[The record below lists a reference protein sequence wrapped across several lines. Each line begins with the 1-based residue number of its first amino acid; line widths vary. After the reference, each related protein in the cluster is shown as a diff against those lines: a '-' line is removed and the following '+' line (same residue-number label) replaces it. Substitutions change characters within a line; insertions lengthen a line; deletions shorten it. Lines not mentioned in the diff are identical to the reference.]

1 MYSEHVIRPRRA
13 TSAMI
18 PFTSQAYHR
27 AGLSRRRGQQ
37 PTGPSGRGAIIG
49 TMPEPA
55 EPARLPRSRARRL
68 LLACVAAL
76 LAILVLV
83 AGGAVWLLRT
93 EAGHRRIL
101 DRVVLAA
108 GEAGVELR
116 VDDLTLEL
124 RRGRIELRRLAIGMP
139 GMPPLL
145 RADALILEADLASL
159 TSRHLLIREL
169 RLVRPV
175 LNPKAPP
182 PRLRPAG
189 GQAGPGRTITVQRF
203 VISDGVVRSLPLPP
217 DLASFASAVAA
228 SGIEIEGSF
237 VEDTIDANLRVADVA
252 VERPGVPAV
261 HLAGRAAVQAS
272 ITGEFSLRD
281 LAISADGLTVT
292 GAASGHTQPAL
303 ELHGN
308 VTADLDA
315 RQLLPDLAGG
325 GRIHLSAEGS
335 LPGPAGEATLTAGD
349 LHLDDLQRFFPRVDL
364 DRFDLGG
371 CGADLQVHIKVEAG
385 KLMQPAA
392 DGAATLR
399 RGDEVLATASV
410 EVAPDPEA
418 GPVGIRVA
426 FRAEVLPAL
435 PGRRTASGTVVA
447 AASRDLVGGRLR
459 DAEAHLGVP
468 DLVALHGELA
478 RRFPNLV
485 PALPEGL
492 SLAGALEATVTAEGP
507 LLSPHTTI
515 GAAWLPAAG
524 GRVELSADGQP
535 AALAGRATLTLT
547 AVPAA
552 LIRLGA
558 TGVLAGTARA
568 EGSPRAFEAQA
579 SLQGRDLALSTG
591 SPRVDTLRLEAS
603 TDGRELVIGALEA
616 KVGPRRLSAHGR
628 SSLRL
633 PIADATLDAELEEP
647 ATGVR
652 AATVHLALRRGELA
666 VELPHGET
674 AAGPVAARLEVPLG
688 ALARVPRLADLM
700 RGAPLVMVDGPVHL
714 QLWAPG
720 VDTCDIQQAMGL
732 PERPERATFGL
743 ATEVWIDPAD
753 LTGLTGSLEIGGLRL
768 STGSGD
774 AATLDAVR
782 LDAFAHRIELQPA
795 ALLEAGTRFETSGEI
810 SLQPGWQPGSD
821 ALASLV
827 PDLRL
832 RADGQIPSEL
842 LGPYLFGGVARG
854 NLLLQARASG
864 PPTALRA
871 AARLEGPDVS
881 LFWPTPYSTRIE
893 APSADFLFANG
904 ELAVENGL
912 LHLNGGEVQLSGKR
926 YADGFLEMHSSF
938 ARLSYRLD
946 YGVMARLSGNLD
958 FALDP
963 AARGLLA
970 GEVVLDRGLL
980 TRDLDLEREVLPRFL
995 APVQT
1000 TGTGAHVLD
1009 TIDMDVTLATVDG
1022 LRVTN
1027 NLADLRATWKPLSIT
1042 GTVWNPAI
1050 KGDIEVEPGGKVF
1063 AYGQTILLDRAVAT
1077 FTGDPVNDPRLDL
1090 STSRELT
1097 NANGVLGGS
1106 SSLDELQ
1113 AASTGS
1119 GGLQGLAGYF
1129 GERLTKGVGEK
1140 LGLSQVSIR
1149 QVLVFGETDPSARL
1163 TLTREFS
1170 RHVLMSASVDLRSSQ
1185 RQTYLLDLHGF
1196 RKLPRFVVQGFSND
1210 DNHQGATIQ
1219 QVLELGGSR
1228 GKPVT
1233 GPEVD
1238 RIVVEGGGKAV
1249 TRIARRAVR
1258 VARGAPLPEDSLFDI
1273 EVEVMQA
1280 LRDGGYPDAGATV
1293 STRPA
1298 PKHPEHVELVV
1309 TLAPGP
1315 RVLVKFEG
1323 DRPPS
1328 VTRRSIAGLYRVDAY
1343 EAVSREEMRV
1353 AAVRA
1358 LRSEGFLDPRVQV
1371 TVLPG
1376 EPRTVAVTSIGGA
1389 RVGIDEVAFSGLPPE
1404 ETVLLA
1410 RRFAGPTERTE
1421 LAAGLPDA
1429 TRRVEESLRALGYPN
1444 GRLVAQQLSRD
1455 GKRMEVEL
1463 APGTQDRLA
1472 SVDVEGVDASV
1483 LESVTARLPVRAGS
1497 PARQD
1502 LVAEGAFQIEVA
1514 LQELGYTDVRVRTVR
1529 STTAPGVEAVRYVAR
1544 AGRPERLAAIQI
1556 TGQRASREGWLQRA
1570 IGLQPGEALDHQRLV
1585 EARNRLLRTNL
1596 FASVT
1601 TSTAIRPDGGAD
1613 VTFTLQEKPRFSIA
1627 YGARWESA
1635 VGWSGVVDF
1644 VDRNLLGRALVA
1656 GVRARWEPNDRS
1668 GRLYLAAPQ
1677 LLGGGS
1683 NVETFAESRR
1693 TLKDGL
1699 ITDTT
1704 TATLQLSRPL
1714 GRALRAQ
1721 LYGRYSDVHVS
1732 EEVPDP
1738 FFPFDLRIRHP
1749 YLGAQLLRDTRE
1761 DPVLGIRGMFASL
1774 DVSGS
1779 GPFLGSDFKYLRG
1792 YAQVNT
1798 YLPVGRVAG
1807 VSLNWAQ
1814 SVRAGLARA
1823 FDGQELLF
1831 DVRFRSGGEYSVR
1844 GYPFESLGPQEYLG
1858 NTVTAVGGA
1867 AELVVNEELRFPM
1880 IWDLSGVV
1888 FVDAGQ
1894 VWARSSDFGR
1904 DLATA
1909 VGLGLRAETPVGVLR
1924 LDLARPLDRRPGD
1937 PSFKLY
1943 LGLGNAF

>member
-1 MYSEHVIRPRRA
+1 
-13 TSAMI
+13 
-18 PFTSQAYHR
+18 
-27 AGLSRRRGQQ
+27 
-37 PTGPSGRGAIIG
+37 
-49 TMPEPA
+49 MPEPA
-55 EPARLPRSRARRL
+55 KPTRSPRSRARRL
-68 LLACVAAL
+68 LLGGLAAL
-76 LAILVLV
+76 PALLVLV
-83 AGGAVWLLRT
+83 AGGAVWLLWT

-101 DRVVLAA
+101 DQVARAA
-108 GEAGVELR
+108 REAGVELH
-116 VDDLTLEL
+116 VGDASIEL
-124 RRGRIELRRLAIGMP
+124 RRGRVELRRLAIGAP
-139 GMPPLL
+139 DMPPLL
-145 RADALILEADLASL
+145 RADAGSLEVDLASL
-159 TSRHLLIREL
+159 TSRHVVIREL

-175 LNPKAPP
+175 LDPTAPI

-189 GQAGPGRTITVQRF
+189 GQPGPERKITVQRF
-203 VISDGVVRSLPLPP
+203 VISDGAVRALPLPP
-217 DLASFASAVAA
+217 DLASFASAVSA

-237 VEDTIDANLRVADVA
+237 AGDTADATLRVADVA
-252 VERPGVPAV
+252 VERPRVPSV
-261 HLAGRAAVQAS
+261 HLSGRAAVQAS
-272 ITGEFSLRD
+272 TSGGFSLRD
-281 LAISADGLTVT
+281 LAISGDGLTAT
-292 GAASGHTQPAL
+292 GTASGRVQPTID
-303 ELHGN
+303 LHGSL
-308 VTADLDA
+308 TADLDA
-315 RQLLPDLAGG
+315 GRLLPDLATG
-325 GRIHLSAEGS
+325 GRIHLTAVGS
-335 LPGPAGEATLTAGD
+335 LPGPAGEATLTAEG
-349 LHLDDLQRFFPRVDL
+349 LHLNDLRHFFPKVDL
-364 DRFDLGG
+364 DRLDLTG
-371 CGADLQVHIKVEAG
+371 CGADLQAHIKIEAG
-385 KLMQPAA
+385 KPMQPAA
-392 DGAATLR
+392 DGTATVR
-399 RGDEVLATASV
+399 RGEEVLATVSV
-410 EVAPDPEA
+410 VVGPHAEV
-418 GPVGIRVA
+418 GPVGVRVA

-447 AASRDLVGGRLR
+447 AALKDLVGGRLR
-459 DAEAHLGVP
+459 DVEAHLEAG
-468 DLVALHGELA
+468 DLAGLHDELA
-478 RRFPNLV
+478 TRFPHLV

-492 SLAGALEATVTAEGP
+492 PLAGALEATVTAEGP
-507 LLSPHTTI
+507 LLSPRATI
-515 GAAWLPAAG
+515 GATWLPAPG
-524 GRVELSADGQP
+524 GRVELTADGQP
-535 AALAGRATLTLT
+535 LAMAGRATLTLT

-552 LIRLGA
+552 LVRPGA
-558 TGVLAGTARA
+558 AGVLAGTARV

-579 SLQGRDLALSTG
+579 SLQGRDLALRTG
-591 SPRVDTLRLEAS
+591 SPRIDALRLEAS
-603 TDGRELVIGALEA
+603 TDGQDLVIGALEA
-616 KVGPRRLSAHGR
+616 TAGARRLSAHGR
-628 SSLRL
+628 SSLRIPL
-633 PIADATLDAELEEP
+633 TDATLDAELEEP
-647 ATGVR
+647 VSGVR
-652 AATVHLALRRGELA
+652 AATIHLALRHGELA
-666 VELPHGET
+666 VELPHAET
-674 AAGPVAARLEVPLG
+674 AAGPVAARLELPLG
-688 ALARVPRLADLM
+688 ALARVPQLADLM

-720 VDTCDIQQAMGL
+720 VDTCDVLRAMGL
-732 PERPERATFGL
+732 PERQERATFGL
-743 ATEVWIDPAD
+743 ATEAWVDPAD
-753 LTGLTGSLEIGGLRL
+753 LTGLTGTLQIGGLRL
-768 STGSGD
+768 STGSAD
-774 AATLDAVR
+774 AIALDTIR

-795 ALLEAGTRFETSGEI
+795 TLVVAGTHFETAGEI

-821 ALASLV
+821 TLGSLV

-871 AARLEGPDVS
+871 AARLEGPDLS

-904 ELAVENGL
+904 ELAIENGL
-912 LHLNGGEVQLSGKR
+912 FRLNGGEVQFSGKR
-926 YADGFLEMHSSF
+926 YADGFVELHSSF
-938 ARLSYRLD
+938 ARLAYRLD
-946 YGVMARLSGNLD
+946 YGVLARLSGNLD

-1022 LRVTN
+1022 LRVAN

-1042 GTVWNPAI
+1042 GTVWNPVI
-1050 KGDIEVEPGGKVF
+1050 KGEVEVEPGGVVY
-1063 AYGQTILLDRAVAT
+1063 AYGQTIPLDHAVAK
-1077 FTGDPVNDPRLDL
+1077 FTGDPVNDPQVEIPTARSLASS
-1090 STSRELT
+1090 STVSGGT
-1097 NANGVLGGS
+1097 N
-1106 SSLDELQ
+1106 SLDELQ
-1113 AASTGS
+1113 AAGSGS

-1129 GERLTKGVGEK
+1129 GERLTKRVGER

-1170 RHVLMSASVDLRSSQ
+1170 RHVLMAVSVDLRSSQ

-1249 TRIARRAVR
+1249 TRMARRAVR

-1280 LRDGGYPDAGATV
+1280 LRDGGYPDAGVTV

-1298 PKHPEHVELVV
+1298 RKHPERVDLVV
-1309 TLAPGP
+1309 ALAPGP
-1315 RVLVKFEG
+1315 RVLVTFEG

-1343 EAVSREEMRV
+1343 EAASREEMRV

-1358 LRSEGFLDPRVQV
+1358 LRSEGFLDPHVEV
-1371 TVLPG
+1371 TASPG
-1376 EPRTVAVTSIGGA
+1376 EPRTVAVTSVGGA

-1404 ETVLLA
+1404 EAALLA

-1444 GRLVAQQLSRD
+1444 GRLVAQRLSQD
-1455 GKRMEVEL
+1455 GKRLDVEL
-1463 APGTQDRLA
+1463 APGAQDRLA
-1472 SVDVEGVDASV
+1472 SVDIEGVDASI
-1483 LESVTARLPVRAGS
+1483 LEAVTARLPVRTGS

-1502 LVAEGAFQIEVA
+1502 LMAEGAFQIELA
-1514 LQELGYTDVRVRTVR
+1514 LQERGYTDVRVRTVR
-1529 STTAPGVEAVRYVAR
+1529 STTAPGAEAIRYVAR
-1544 AGRPERLAAIQI
+1544 AGRPERLAAIHL
-1556 TGQRASREGWLQRA
+1556 TGQRASQEGWLQRT
-1570 IGLQPGEALDHQRLV
+1570 IGLKPGEPLDPQRLV
-1585 EARNRLLRTNL
+1585 EARNRLLRTNV
-1596 FASVT
+1596 FAAVT

-1613 VTFTLQEKPRFSIA
+1613 VTFTLQEKPRFTIA
-1627 YGARWESA
+1627 YGARWESD

-1677 LLGGGS
+1677 LLGGRS
-1683 NVETFAESRR
+1683 NVETFVESRR

-1699 ITDTT
+1699 ITNTT

-1798 YLPVGRVAG
+1798 YMPVGRVAG
-1807 VSLNWAQ
+1807 VALNWAQ
-1814 SVRAGLARA
+1814 SVRAGLAQA

-1831 DVRFRSGGEYSVR
+1831 DVRFKSGGEYSVR

-1880 IWDLSGVV
+1880 FWDLSGVV

-1894 VWARSSDFGR
+1894 VWARRSDFGR
-1904 DLATA
+1904 DLAAT
-1909 VGLGLRAETPVGVLR
+1909 VGLGLRAGTPVGVLR